1 MNAPAILYLAG
12 SLFSEALRLPRR
24 VGRIRSREA
33 WSGGSAPSRLLEVLV
48 LASVLLGIWAF
59 PIVYTFTDWLKSF
72 DYSLPAWAVWLGAGV
87 FLISLALRWKTQR
100 ALGELW
106 SYTLELADKHALV
119 TDGPYSRIRHPLYAS
134 LVLWAVAQPLLL
146 SNVIAGW
153 SGAVAVA
160 LIWLIRVPRE
170 ERLMLERFG
179 AEYEQYMACTGRLI
193 PKCRFGCPAG

>member
-1 MNAPAILYLAG
+1 MDAPAILYLAG
-12 SLFSEALRLPRR
+12 LLFSEVLRLPRR

-33 WSGGSAPSRLLEVLV
+33 WSGGRSSTRLLEALV

-59 PIVYTFTDWLKSF
+59 PIVYAFTDWLNSF
-72 DYSLPAWAVWLGAGV
+72 DYSLPAWAVWLGAGI
-87 FLISLALRWKTQR
+87 FLISLAVRWKTQR
-100 ALGELW
+100 ALGGLW
-106 SYTLELADKHALV
+106 SYTVELADKHALV
-119 TDGPYSRIRHPLYAS
+119 TDGPYSRVRHPLYAS
-134 LVLWAVAQPLLL
+134 LVLWAAAQPLLL

-179 AEYEQYMACTGRLI
+179 AEYEQYMARTGRLI
-193 PKCRFGCPAG
+193 PKGRLGGPAG